1 VLVYDPYV
9 RGAVIEGVGYTP
21 VNDLDDALAQAD
33 FVTIH
38 CPKNEETRGMFNASR
53 LARMKPSAFLV
64 NTARGGIIDEKAL
77 YTALTSAKL
86 GGAGLD
92 VFETEPVPSDNSLLK
107 LPNVITAPHMAG
119 VTTESVNRMVIA
131 TVQNILDA
139 LDGRPNLENVVNR
152 AIYEHR

>member
-1 VLVYDPYV
+1 
-9 RGAVIEGVGYTP
+9 
-21 VNDLDDALAQAD
+21 DALAQAD

-119 VTTESVNRMVIA
+119 GTTPSVKP
-131 TVQNILDA
+131 T
-139 LDGRPNLENVVNR
+139 
-152 AIYEHR
+152 